1 MSTGRILVL
10 AVVLFLC
17 SGTVVP
23 HIGKIKS
30 HIPRTYNVS
39 LDDSL
44 SARWAPILR
53 DYQHALALF
62 MNYFD
67 LLPIPKDFWK
77 GVEWYAKNV
86 FVHQDFTA

>member
-1 MSTGRILVL
+1 MSTRKILVF
-10 AVVLFLC
+10 AVVVLLC

-39 LDDSL
+39 LDDPL
-44 SARWAPILR
+44 IKRWAPILH
-53 DYQHALALF
+53 DYNHALTLF

-67 LLPIPKDFWK
+67 LLPIPNDFWK
-77 GVEWYAKNV
+77 GVEWYANNV
-86 FVHQDFTA
+86 FVHKDFTA